1 MPGQIGQVSPAA
13 LSQTVMIICIILAFG
28 PANSSQLFDRAKLA
42 SIPYFFNTRSTKVFG
57 FPVGIDPAED
67 PL

>member
-28 PANSSQLFDRAKLA
+28 PANSSQLFDRAKLV
-42 SIPYFFNTRSTKVFG
+42 SIPCLFNTGNAKGFG
-57 FPVGIDPAED
+57 FPVGNDPAEK
-67 PL
+67 PQ